1 MKRLTWFL
9 PFLLALPVM
18 AQPYPRGG
26 PTNRMAVYIN
36 NCVTTSGACPA
47 DGYVCASGKIIYQCM
62 VSSGWRKLSIG
73 GASNTPTAGQCATW
87 DAVNSTVLWA
97 DCGTGGGG
105 GGTSTIK
112 ESTSTVSSAAT
123 TLDFGAGFDLVESPS
138 GYVTIA
144 LDPTEAPIDLSTA
157 QVTNTLPIAKGGT
170 GQVTAATA
178 RSALGAA
185 ASGANSDITSITGL
199 STMLAPAQGGTGLNT
214 SATAD
219 DSVLVS
225 TGAGTWSAKAIGDCQ
240 TGHQLLYTA
249 ATNTFSCEVDGSAGT
264 GSYKIVQEEGAALG
278 VSGSGDTINF
288 VGPALT
294 AAGAGA
300 TKTVTLAQTGSGTKV
315 VDQDYTITS
324 GAGLGGGQAMTGSG
338 LTLTTASQEVAFLAD
353 GGASALTCGAAAGGK
368 MQVMDS
374 GILQYC
380 DGAATSVLQ
389 YAALADSAG
398 KATTGDSATAFFTA
412 GTLEVARGGTG
423 ATAIGSDTY
432 VLFNDGGA
440 VSGDAGMTYNKTTDA
455 LTVGSVTTA
464 GATDGNRYLELQ
476 TNTPAEPSAPAVDYV
491 RIYAMGN
498 GAAAIPKFQ
507 TSAGIVAIPTELTAC
522 IVKASLANADDNY
535 EFWMA
540 PSRVTVTGAACYC
553 RGTCTTVASLS
564 MHDRNANA
572 LTISWPT
579 PTCAKGT
586 TDATYAAVTANSNAV
601 LVSGEGLQFD
611 VAPTPNPETDT
622 YTICIKYK
630 VTP

>member
-1 MKRLTWFL
+1 
-9 PFLLALPVM
+9 
-18 AQPYPRGG
+18 
-26 PTNRMAVYIN
+26 
-36 NCVTTSGACPA
+36 
-47 DGYVCASGKIIYQCM
+47 
-62 VSSGWRKLSIG
+62 
-73 GASNTPTAGQCATW
+73 
-87 DAVNSTVLWA
+87 
-97 DCGTGGGG
+97 
-105 GGTSTIK
+105 
-112 ESTSTVSSAAT
+112 
-123 TLDFGAGFDLVESPS
+123 
-138 GYVTIA
+138 VTIA

-178 RSALGAA
+178 LAALGGAK
-185 ASGANSDITSITGL
+185 SGANSDITSITGL

-214 SATAD
+214 GSPPSTVN
-219 DSVLVS
+219 SVLLA
-225 TGAGTWSAKAIGDCQ
+225 TGAGTWTPKVIGDCQ
-240 TGHQLLYTA
+240 TGHQLLFTA
-249 ATNTFSCEVDGSAGT
+249 ASSTFSCEVDGSAGT

-476 TNTPAEPSAPAVDYV
+476 GNDPAEPSAPSAGYV
-491 RIYAMGN
+491 RIYAQ
-498 GAAAIPKFQ
+498 GAAGSEIPKFR
-507 TSAGIVAIPTELTAC
+507 TSAGTLAIPTTLTHC
-522 IVKASLANADDNY
+522 FVKASLADADDNY
-535 EFWMA
+535 DFFMA
-540 PSRVTVTGAACYC
+540 PYQVTVTGIGCYC
-553 RGTCTTVASLS
+553 KGTCTTTALLSLE
-564 MHDRNANA
+564 DRNANA
-572 LTISWPT
+572 MTIT
-579 PTCAKGT
+579 GTNPTCAKT
-586 TDATYAAVTANSNAV
+586 TGNATFAAVTAGNV
-601 LVSGEGLQFD
+601 LVAGEGVRFD
-611 VAPTPNPETDT
+611 VAPTPSPETDT
-622 YTICIKYK
+622 YTICIKYT

>member
-9 PFLLALPVM
+9 PFLIALPVM

-26 PTNRMAVYIN
+26 PTNRMAVFIN

-47 DGYVCASGKIIYQCM
+47 DGYVCQSSKIIWQC
-62 VSSGWRKLSIG
+62 STAGWKKLSIG

-97 DCGTGGGG
+97 SCGTGSGG

-144 LDPTEAPIDLSTA
+144 LDPTEAPIDLSTT

-178 RSALGAA
+178 RAALGAA
-185 ASGANSDITSITGL
+185 AAGANGDLTSITGL
-199 STMLAPAQGGTGLNT
+199 TTMLATAQGGTGLNT

-225 TGAGTWSAKAIGDCQ
+225 TGSGTWAAKAVPNCTSGN
-240 TGHQLLYTA
+240 QLLYTA
-249 ATNTFSCEVDGSAGT
+249 ATNTWGCEVDGSAGT

-278 VSGSGDTINF
+278 SSGSGDTLNF

-294 AAGAGA
+294 ASGTLA
-300 TKTVTLAQTGSGTKV
+300 TKTITLAQTGSGTKV

-324 GAGLGGGQAMTGSG
+324 GAGLAGGQAMTGTG
-338 LTLTTASQEVAFLAD
+338 LTLTTASTEVAFLTD
-353 GGASALTCGAAAGGK
+353 GGSTPLTCGAAAGGK
-368 MQVMDS
+368 MQVLDS

-423 ATAIGSDTY
+423 GTSLGSDTY

-440 VSGDAGMTYNKTTDA
+440 ASGDAGMTYNKTTDA

-476 TNTPAEPSAPAVDYV
+476 GNTPLEPSAPSAGYV
-491 RIYAMGN
+491 RVYAQ
-498 GAAAIPKFQ
+498 GAAGSEIPKFQ

-540 PSRVTVTGAACYC
+540 GLQSTVTGIGCYC
-553 RGTCTTVASLS
+553 RGTCTTTALLSL
-564 MHDRNANA
+564 HDRNANSM
-572 LTISWPT
+572 TIT
-579 PTCAKGT
+579 GTNPTCAKT
-586 TDATYAAVTANSNAV
+586 TGNATFAAVTAGNV
-601 LVSGEGLQFD
+601 LVAGEGIQFD